1 MLHTSHALLAVRR
14 RLLAAARAV
23 APCAVL
29 VATLGSAA
37 HAQTYYVDA
46 QSSTCNS
53 AGAGTEAQPYC
64 TIAAAMAAHKGAGI
78 TIIVK
83 PGIYRE
89 QVTVPAS
96 GVSGSPFV
104 FQASGPGVV
113 IEGSDDFSNTGL
125 WAPGTGA
132 NEYVAASV
140 TWTPTQVFV
149 DGVRLAATTNAPGTM
164 PSNTFQWVTGTGLI
178 VNVGGGNPG
187 SHTVLVPHRSYG
199 FNLSTKS
206 FVTIDG
212 FQITH
217 TNDRG
222 INMQNP
228 CSDLSISNNTV
239 TFAGSYGIHTV
250 NGQRIT
256 ITGNTVSDCNF
267 HGIGLTAGAS
277 GCVVSNNE
285 SFRNAKPGTRVANGI
300 YCFGAVGNTIFGNRL
315 HDNQDTGLQFSGA
328 ANNNVSYNNRSYNN
342 GDHGYDHLAST
353 GMVHVNDLAYHN
365 YLDGFSFEGN
375 APGSQLHNCIATE
388 NGEYDLWVDSTS
400 AVGFVSDY
408 NLLWNSTAGTTPS
421 GGPRVPVKY
430 ISTSYATVG
439 AYQAASGQDAHTKSA
454 DPKFT
459 SAATA
464 DFRPMSGSPAIDCA
478 MSSTA
483 NWPATDATGGARMD
497 DSRTANT
504 GVGPVTYG
512 DLGPLEFVPPL
523 IDHAPVVTAPGTV
536 KATPSQNVTFTVS
549 ASDSDGDA
557 ITSLTMVAVK
567 MPVGNTATFT
577 ANASK
582 TGGTFTWNAPLPA
595 GNWQVKFVATAN
607 NLTGSATTTIQVK
620 KALTGDEAQF
630 AVGAPGMSEP
640 SPNPSSRAVFF
651 ALDLP
656 QASDVDLSVY
666 DMQGRRV
673 YTESHSLPAGRSSV
687 SWSGLDANRQR
698 VGTGMYFV
706 RAQVGSVVMVR
717 RVVRF

>member
-14 RLLAAARAV
+14 RLLAAARAAAPSV
-23 APCAVL
+23 AL
-29 VATLGSAA
+29 VALLGSAA

-46 QSSTCNS
+46 QSSTCNN

-64 TIAAAMAAHKGAGI
+64 TIGAAMAAHKGAGI

-83 PGIYRE
+83 PGVYRE

-96 GVSGSPFV
+96 GISGSPFV

-113 IEGSDDFSNTGL
+113 IDGSDDFSNTSL
-125 WAPGTGA
+125 WAVSSGS
-132 NEYVAASV
+132 EYAAASV

-149 DGVRLAATTNAPGTM
+149 DGVRLAATTNALGTM
-164 PSNTFQWVTGTGLI
+164 PANTFQWVSGTGLV

-187 SHTVLVPHRSYG
+187 THTVLVAHRSYG

-212 FQITH
+212 FQIAH

-228 CSDLSISNNTV
+228 CNDLTISNNTV
-239 TFAGSYGIHTV
+239 SFAGSYGIQTV

-256 ITGNTVSDCNF
+256 IIGNTVSDNNF

-277 GCVVSNNE
+277 ACVVSNNE

-300 YCFGAVGNTIFGNRL
+300 YLFGAVGNTVSGNRL

-328 ANNNVSYNNRSYNN
+328 ANNNVSLNNRSYNN

-365 YLDGFSFEGN
+365 FLDGFSFEGN
-375 APGSQLHNCIATE
+375 APGCQVHNCIATE

-400 AVGFVSDY
+400 AVSFVSDY
-408 NLLWNSTAGTTPS
+408 NLFWTSTATLA
-421 GGPRVPVKY
+421 PVKY
-430 ISTSYATVG
+430 ISTKYATV
-439 AYQAASGQDAHTKSA
+439 ALYQAASGQDAHTKSA

-464 DFRPMSGSPAIDCA
+464 DFRLMAGSPAIDCA

-483 NWPATDATGGARMD
+483 NWPATDASGGARMD

-504 GVGPVTYG
+504 GVGPVTYA
-512 DLGPLEFVPPL
+512 DLGPLEFIPPL
-523 IDHAPVVTAPGTV
+523 VDHAPVVTAPCTV
-536 KATPSQNVTFTVS
+536 KATLTQSVSFTIT

-577 ANASK
+577 PNASK
-582 TGGTFTWNAPLPA
+582 TGGTFTWNGPLPA
-595 GNWQVKFVATAN
+595 GTWQVKFVATN
-607 NLTGSATTTIQVK
+607 NLTGSATTSIQVK
-620 KALTGDEAQF
+620 KAITGDESF
-630 AVGAPGMSEP
+630 ALGVPGMSEP
-640 SPNPSSRAVFF
+640 SPNPSSRAVSF

-656 QASDVDLSVY
+656 QASAVDLSVY